1 MKRLK
6 NKYYLLALV
15 LIPFI
20 VYLASILYL
29 NQLKKPLA
37 GLSIKGLQIEGS
49 SQKYDVIDGKI
60 YQNGQPVSFI
70 ESPLL
75 YKKIISLGLFY
86 KVTKEDPLFASP
98 DMDYRKFAAS
108 IEVLADYH
116 DELLRA
122 LKLKDNVVPLN
133 FLKSVPR
140 VAQAHSLFI
149 KKPSANNALKLI
161 ARYKAAQNNYRG
173 DLAGLIKKVEQFF
186 PYKNEQEFVSLGSAT
201 SNRTILDDWR
211 LMLKN
216 ANALKAEINYRQ
228 DILAKGAYS
237 DKARSIKLQKLKKYR
252 DDVPLLKIKELVVQE
267 EFQDK
272 LRGPYIVETA
282 ALKKNV
288 SPEYYYVY
296 DVYYRNRMIF
306 MTKLA
311 TDNFYERITPI
322 TSVEKN
328 LIKEGY
334 KWKPNWDGNTYH
346 FTDNEWQVELL
357 ALDNFLS
364 RYRNTDIFEKIS
376 KAPYF
381 DKLNDK
387 TKQFIAKAAN
397 IEEDFFAQK
406 MPSETNLNRLKDY
419 YWLSY
424 ELLENEGSDS
434 NRLNA
439 DKEQLLERFLTI
451 NNRLSGLEAVFKST
465 LYLDNLL
472 IRAQLGTLDKRI
484 GSFLYAMRNGYSLSF
499 LSFSPAVWRLPKRPK
514 FMKKTGYYPRKST
527 YTTYTKLR
535 KQYSAEEII
544 SWRQH
549 NELKLLNM
557 FRLAKA
563 KNELKS
569 SLFETVERGA
579 ATANE

>member
-1 MKRLK
+1 MTRLK
-6 NKYYLLALV
+6 RKYFLLALALMPV
-15 LIPFI
+15 I
-20 VYLASILYL
+20 VYLASVLYL
-29 NQLKKPLA
+29 NQLKKPLM
-37 GLSIKGLQIEGS
+37 GFSIKGLQVGENS
-49 SQKYDVIDGKI
+49 PKYDVIDGDI
-60 YQNGQPVSFI
+60 YQQGKPVSFI
-70 ESPLL
+70 TGPRL
-75 YKKIISLGLFY
+75 YKKVISLAYFY
-86 KVTKEDPLFASP
+86 KVTKEEPLFTSP
-98 DMDYRKFAAS
+98 GMDYQKFAAS

-116 DELLRA
+116 NELLKK

-133 FLKSVPR
+133 FLKSIPK
-140 VAQAHSLFI
+140 VAASHSLFI
-149 KKPSANNALKLI
+149 KKPTARNAAKLI
-161 ARYKAAQNNYRG
+161 SSYESAQKNYRA

-186 PYKNEQEFVSLGSAT
+186 PYENEQEFVSLGSAT
-201 SNRTILDDWR
+201 SNKTILDDWR

-216 ANALKAEINYRQ
+216 AGALKKEINYRQ
-228 DILAKGAYS
+228 GILANGTYS
-237 DKARSIKLQKLKKYR
+237 DKTRAIKLKNLKKYPE
-252 DDVPLLKIKELVVQE
+252 DVPLLKTEELVVQE

-282 ALKKNV
+282 ALKRKV

-296 DVYYRNRMIF
+296 DVYYRNRMVF

-346 FTDNEWQVELL
+346 FTDNEWQVKLL
-357 ALDNFLS
+357 TLDNFLR
-364 RYRNTDIFEKIS
+364 RYGKINIFNKIS
-376 KAPYF
+376 KREYF
-381 DKLNDK
+381 RKLDNK
-387 TKQFIAKAAN
+387 TRQFIEKAAKV
-397 IEEDFFAQK
+397 EDEFFVQK
-406 MPSETNLNRLKDY
+406 MPSETNLGYLADY
-419 YWLSY
+419 WQRAY
-424 ELLENEGSDS
+424 ELLKSEGSYS

-439 DKEQLLERFLTI
+439 DKEQLLQRYLSV
-451 NNRLSGLEAVFKST
+451 NSRLLGLESIFKST

-499 LSFSPAVWRLPKRPK
+499 LSFSPNIWRLPKRPK
-514 FMKKTGYYPRKST
+514 FMKKTGYFPRKST
-527 YTTYTKLR
+527 YTSYTKLR
-535 KQYSAEEII
+535 KKYSAKEII

-563 KNELKS
+563 KNELKA
-569 SLFETVERGA
+569 SLFETVERGGA
-579 ATANE
+579 AANE